1 MDTPSDLS
9 ADDPADQR
17 DVILR
22 DDQADYPT
30 ILDEAKACRKK
41 HVRLRLIDSGR
52 FSSSELEWLG
62 NAGAFIATSDRARKD
77 LRELILISDAV
88 KKGNAL
94 ASYFHSGPLED
105 EEKERAVS
113 FPSLKLM
120 AGSGCYIYVSN
131 SRFARELPRLEEL
144 AFACLKSES
153 RLAYYHHGPIEPE
166 LEDLCRQG
174 AWIHL
179 GAESLEGADAVRL
192 VSECARAAQ
201 AAGSNIILHVG
212 GPIDL
217 LYLEE
222 VSEVGAHVLFH
233 TPPSDYRSRQ
243 RPYELRAGQK
253 RLDFRAY
260 YLFPHLMI

>member
-1 MDTPSDLS
+1 MDTQSDLS

-22 DDQADYPT
+22 DDQADYPS
-30 ILDEAKACRKK
+30 LLHEAKACRKK

-62 NAGAFIATSDRARKD
+62 NAGAFISTSDRARQD
-77 LRELILISDAV
+77 LREFILISDAV

-94 ASYFHSGPLED
+94 ASYFHYGPFDD

-113 FPSLKLM
+113 FPSLRLM
-120 AGSGCYIYVSN
+120 AGSGCYLYASN
-131 SRFARELPRLEEL
+131 SRFVREFPRLEEL
-144 AFACLKSES
+144 AFACLKSGS
-153 RLAYYHHGPIEPE
+153 RLAYYHHGSIGPA
-166 LEDLCRQG
+166 LEGLCRQG

-179 GAESLEGADAVRL
+179 GAESLERAEVIRL
-192 VSECARAAQ
+192 VCDCACAAR

-217 LYLEE
+217 LYLEDVAE
-222 VSEVGAHVLFH
+222 AGVHVLFH

-243 RPYELRAGQK
+243 RPYELRAGQE